1 MMFGILLTCREY
13 LESLARLRLGKR
25 QDFLILLELVPA
37 YRTSTVCSGALF
49 TRVLVKSTV
58 GGRALSLRNPRHNAA
73 RGNSVFPDT
82 A

>member
-25 QDFLILLELVPA
+25 QEFLILLELVPA
-37 YRTSTVCSGALF
+37 YRTVCSGALF